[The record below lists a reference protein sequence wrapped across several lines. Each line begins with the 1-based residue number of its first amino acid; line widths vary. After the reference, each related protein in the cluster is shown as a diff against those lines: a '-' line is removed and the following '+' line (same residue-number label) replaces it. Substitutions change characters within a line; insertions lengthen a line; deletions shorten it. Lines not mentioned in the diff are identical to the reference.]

1 MVLNLDVAEKE
12 EPTSV
17 QESPEYVRISL
28 AAAMTLGFIQGRFFR
43 NAKLYCLNFLLT
55 YSNGCAGRCAYC
67 GLSQGRETGRAW
79 EAQSFIRVDW
89 PTMSLNEIISRMSC
103 EPCSHVERVCVSM
116 VTNGRA
122 ARDTINIV
130 RRLREKT
137 DAISVLVAPTIID
150 KKWLLEVKGAGADK
164 VGVAIDAA
172 TQELFQR
179 LRGRGVLG
187 PHRWEKYWRT
197 IDEAVRTFGR
207 YNVGIHLIVGL
218 GEREQDMIETI
229 QRAYD
234 MGALTHL
241 FSFFPEEGSSM
252 QGYSQPPIGS
262 YRRVQLAR
270 DLINKGMTTADKM
283 RFNVEGKLTEFGVD
297 GGMLDEAIDSGLP
310 FMTSG
315 CSTKKRES
323 ACNRPFSDFTPY
335 QAYIGEL
342 RNYPFVPNKEDVKI
356 VRKQL
361 WDYSN
366 TSVKVWV
373 EGLDYQNGLS
383 TT

>member
-1 MVLNLDVAEKE
+1 MSKLGVAEKE
-12 EPTSV
+12 EPSSV
-17 QESPEYVRISL
+17 QESPEYLRISL
-28 AAAMTLGFIQGRFFR
+28 AAAMTLGFIRGRFFR

-55 YSNGCAGRCAYC
+55 YGDGCVGRCAYC
-67 GLSQGRETGRAW
+67 GLSRGRETGRAW
-79 EAQSFIRVDW
+79 KERSFIRVNW
-89 PTMSLNEIISRMSC
+89 PTVSLDEILSGMSR

-116 VTNGRA
+116 VTNRRA
-122 ARDTINIV
+122 AKDTISV
-130 RRLREKT
+130 VSRLREKI
-137 DAISVLVAPTIID
+137 DAISVLVAPTIVD
-150 KKWLLEVKGAGADK
+150 QKWLLEVKGAGADK

-179 LRGRGVLG
+179 LRGRGVMG

-197 IDEAVRTFGR
+197 VNEAIGVFGR
-207 YNVGIHLIVGL
+207 FNVGIHFIVGL
-218 GEREQDMIETI
+218 GEREQEMIETI

-241 FSFFPEEGSSM
+241 FSFFPEEGSAM
-252 QGYSQPPIGS
+252 QGYKQPPIGS

-270 DLINKGMTTADKM
+270 YLINKGMTTADKM
-283 RFNVEGKLTEFGVD
+283 RFNGAGKLTEFGV
-297 GGMLDEAIDSGLP
+297 GGDLLNEVIDSGLP

-315 CSTKKRES
+315 CSTNKREN

-335 QAYIGEL
+335 QAYIGEM
-342 RNYPFVPNKEDVKI
+342 RNYPFAPNKADIRI

-366 TSVKVWV
+366 TSVKMWV
-373 EGLDYQNGLS
+373 EDLDYQNCLS